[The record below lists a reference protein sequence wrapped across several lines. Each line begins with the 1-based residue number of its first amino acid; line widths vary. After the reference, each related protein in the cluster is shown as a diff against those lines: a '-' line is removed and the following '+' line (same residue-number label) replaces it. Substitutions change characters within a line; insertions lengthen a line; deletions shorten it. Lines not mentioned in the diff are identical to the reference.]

1 MSIQDFRTQLE
12 TGKEKNSLILA
23 LARLSRLGSL
33 KDLVLAA
40 TTESGGWAYWTD
52 VSSDPTS
59 LVEVGA

>member
-12 TGKEKNSLILA
+12 IGKEKNSLIVA

-40 TTESGGWAYWTD
+40 TTESGGWAYW
-52 VSSDPTS
+52 SEASLNPTA